1 MRISGENEKIIVS
14 TLYLQNPSL
23 DRPITSKETHTNYV
37 TNTEIT
43 EATASV
49 RSSRESLA
57 RSASGPRNNLCLWER
72 ATSDVPYLPRNL
84 LADKTPVSHQPG
96 WRRGAK
102 GRGIEERD
110 VSACRS
116 GLFILSP
123 ADTPAMILTR
133 RGEAFSPKEKKRRRD
148 GRGGVRKRERYVTRE
163 AEEVAESFFFH
174 AFRGKCV

>member
-1 MRISGENEKIIVS
+1 MKKSSFLPSTFKIH
-14 TLYLQNPSL
+14 PSIA
-23 DRPITSKETHTNYV
+23 PSKETHTNYV

-102 GRGIEERD
+102 GRGIEGRD

>member
-1 MRISGENEKIIVS
+1 MALETIYACGSA
-14 TLYLQNPSL
+14 P
-23 DRPITSKETHTNYV
+23 RPT
-37 TNTEIT
+37 
-43 EATASV
+43 
-49 RSSRESLA
+49 
-57 RSASGPRNNLCLWER
+57 CLIFL
-72 ATSDVPYLPRNL
+72 ATSSPIRRRSRTNL
-84 LADKTPVSHQPG
+84 VG
-96 WRRGAK
+96 ERGAK
-102 GRGIEERD
+102 GRGIEGRD